1 MVQEDVEEDVDD
13 EVSSD
18 DDDVPDLDEAGAWRT
33 LRRCKRWC
41 WTAPAGCHGG
51 SNAGAAAAAW
61 HMHTVNSC

>member
-41 WTAPAGCHGG
+41 WKAPL
-51 SNAGAAAAAW
+51 AAMVAAVWGLSSSMA
-61 HMHTVNSC
+61 HAHC